1 MDVLHVDCDRCA
13 ARGPACN
20 DCVITVLLLAPG
32 GAGGVPPE
40 VTTAPGP
47 AVDLDPDEQVAL
59 SALADSGLVPPL
71 RLIPGRRLIP
81 GAKRVQGVQAPFDW
95 QDYA

>member
-1 MDVLHVDCDRCA
+1 MDVLHVDCDECA

-20 DCVITVLLLAPG
+20 DCVITVLLAPG
-32 GAGGVPPE
+32 SAGSVPPGTGP
-40 VTTAPGP
+40 VSGP
-47 AVDLDPDEQVAL
+47 AVDLDSDEQAAL

-71 RLIPGRRLIP
+71 RLVSGHLIP
-81 GAKRVQGVQAPFDW
+81 GAKRVRGVQAPFDW